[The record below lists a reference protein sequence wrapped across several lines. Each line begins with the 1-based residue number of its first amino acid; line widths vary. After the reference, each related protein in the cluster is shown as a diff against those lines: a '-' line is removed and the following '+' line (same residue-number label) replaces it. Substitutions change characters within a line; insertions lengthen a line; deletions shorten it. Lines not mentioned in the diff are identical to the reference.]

1 MDSDTM
7 KNKGFEIIRI
17 TCIMGIILSVH
28 TYVGSPTKSG
38 IQQTRDIGSPTK
50 SGYNYSRNESLESLK
65 IMTLSLCT
73 YKI

>member
-1 MDSDTM
+1 
-7 KNKGFEIIRI
+7 
-17 TCIMGIILSVH
+17 MGIILSVH

-38 IQQTRDIGSPTK
+38 IQFHKIRDIVSLTNQGYNKTRDIGSPTK